1 MSLHDDVCA
10 TLAAW
15 EPPTRAQFELR
26 EGFYALLDA
35 RDDATFRTCT
45 PGHVTASTLL
55 LDHSRERALLTL
67 HPRVGQWIQLGGH
80 LEEQDESLVH
90 AALRE
95 AEEESGI
102 TGLEIDPVPVHL
114 SIHPIQCKNSP
125 PTRHFDVRF
134 VAYAPEGAVEVI
146 SDESLDLAWVPV
158 GDVSARIEEL
168 VAFAVARSYPVR
180 SGLYRDPVS
189 AERAT
194 PRPWGSRHDT
204 HP

>member
-1 MSLHDDVCA
+1 MTELPRSAPPRLGRVSLHDDVRS
-10 TLAAW
+10 TLAGW
-15 EPPTRAQFELR
+15 QPPTRAQFELR

-35 RDDATFRTCT
+35 RSDATRRTCT

-55 LDHSRERALLTL
+55 LDHARERTLLTL
-67 HPRVGQWIQLGGH
+67 HPRVGRWVQLGGH
-80 LEEQDESLVH
+80 LEDDATLTQ

-102 TGLEIDPVPVHL
+102 TGLELDPVPVHV

-134 VAYAPEGAVEVI
+134 VAYAPEGAREVI

-158 GDVSARIEEL
+158 TDVPEHLSEL
-168 VAFAVARSYPVR
+168 VAFALDR
-180 SGLYRDPVS
+180 G
-189 AERAT
+189 
-194 PRPWGSRHDT
+194 
-204 HP
+204 

>member
-1 MSLHDDVCA
+1 MSLHDDVRA

-26 EGFYALLDA
+26 EGFYALLDS
-35 RDDATFRTCT
+35 RSDATRRTCT

-55 LDHSRERALLTL
+55 LDHARERALLTL
-67 HPRVGQWIQLGGH
+67 HPRVGRWVQLGGH
-80 LEEQDESLVH
+80 LEDDETLAQ

-102 TGLEIDPVPVHL
+102 TGLTLDPMPVHV

-134 VAYAPEGAVEVI
+134 VAYAPEGAVETI

-158 GDVSARIEEL
+158 GEVPPEIAEL
-168 VAFAVARSYPVR
+168 TKYA
-180 SGLYRDPVS
+180 LD
-189 AERAT
+189 
-194 PRPWGSRHDT
+194 RP
-204 HP
+204 

>member
-1 MSLHDDVCA
+1 MSLHDDVRS

-15 EPPTRAQFELR
+15 DPPTRAQAELR

-35 RDDATFRTCT
+35 RADATQRTCT

-55 LDHSRERALLTL
+55 LDHTRERTLLTL
-67 HPRVGQWIQLGGH
+67 HPRLGRWVQLGGH
-80 LEEQDESLVH
+80 LEDDATLAQ

-102 TGLEIDPVPVHL
+102 AGLELDPVPVHV
-114 SIHPIQCKNSP
+114 SIHPIQCKSSP

-134 VAYAPEGAVEVI
+134 VAYAPPGAVEVI

-158 GDVSARIEEL
+158 AETPGDLSEL
-168 VAFAVARSYPVR
+168 VTCALARR
-180 SGLYRDPVS
+180 
-189 AERAT
+189 
-194 PRPWGSRHDT
+194 
-204 HP
+204 